1 MSKVGSSILQTYNQ
15 WQEKMKKIIPPV
27 KKKLFGMNMSDG
39 ILYKVATY
47 LVLIIF
53 GFVFLYPI
61 IYMFSV
67 SLMSNLD
74 LVDNSIEWIPSSF
87 YTFNYEM
94 TWKALKLPG
103 SYLTTILLAGTST
116 LCVIISSAI
125 IGYGLARF
133 DFRGKNLVFILMIFT
148 YIVPKTLFF
157 IPRFQ
162 IFTEL
167 GLKGNIGALAVPAL
181 TGQGEQAALF
191 ILIFFQFF
199 RMMPSALEEA
209 AYLDGAGP
217 IRTFLTIALPMVGP
231 AFIIV
236 GVYAFA
242 LYWNET
248 FLTSFY
254 LDGKMQTV
262 PILLGDIQE
271 SFGQVA
277 QSSGGGDFDKN
288 PNMNFTEAK
297 AFAGTLISILPL
309 ALMYLVVQRWF
320 VESIDKSGITGE

>member
-1 MSKVGSSILQTYNQ
+1 MKSNLQETYNRFTYQ
-15 WQEKMKKIIPPV
+15 MNRQRPSIKKL
-27 KKKLFGMNMSDG
+27 LFGMQLNDG
-39 ILYKVATY
+39 LLYKSLSYAI
-47 LVLIIF
+47 LIIF
-53 GFVFLYPI
+53 GFVFLYPL
-61 IYMFSV
+61 IYMFSI

-74 LVDNSIEWIPSSF
+74 LVDSSVEWIPSSL

-103 SYLTTILLAGTST
+103 AFVDTALLAGVTT
-116 LCVIISSAI
+116 LCVIISSASV
-125 IGYGLARF
+125 GYGLARF
-133 DFRGKNLVFILMIFT
+133 DFWGKNLVLILLLFT

-162 IFTEL
+162 IFMEL

-191 ILIFFQFF
+191 ILIFYQFF
-199 RMMPSALEEA
+199 KMIPKALEEA
-209 AYLDGAGP
+209 AFLDGAGA
-217 IRTFLTIALPMVGP
+217 IRTFITIVLPMAGP

-254 LDGKMQTV
+254 LDGKVQTV
-262 PILLGDIQE
+262 PILLGDLQNTF
-271 SFGQVA
+271 SQVA

-288 PNMNFTEAK
+288 PNMNFTEGK
-297 AFAGTLISILPL
+297 AFAGTLLSILPL
-309 ALMYLVVQRWF
+309 ALFYLFIQRWF

>member
-1 MSKVGSSILQTYNQ
+1 MYSNLAETYNRFTY
-15 WQEKMKKIIPPV
+15 EVKKNRLKAKKIF
-27 KKKLFGMNMSDG
+27 FGSQMSDG
-39 ILYKVATY
+39 LMYKLSTYTIL
-47 LVLIIF
+47 LIF
-53 GFVFLYPI
+53 GFVFLYPL

-74 LVDNSIEWIPSSF
+74 LADSTVEWLPTSL
-87 YTFNYEM
+87 YTFNYEL
-94 TWKALKLPG
+94 TWNALNMPNAFV
-103 SYLTTILLAGTST
+103 TTALLAGATT
-116 LCVIISSAI
+116 ICVIISSAL

-133 DFRGKNLVFILMIFT
+133 DFRGKNIVFMLLLFT

-157 IPRFQ
+157 IPRYQ

-167 GLKGNIGALAVPAL
+167 NLKGNIGALVVPAL

-199 RMMPSALEEA
+199 RLIPKAMEEA
-209 AYLDGAGP
+209 AFLDGANAL
-217 IRTFLTIALPMVGP
+217 RTFWTIAIPMVRP

-236 GVYAFA
+236 GVYAFS

-254 LDGKMQTV
+254 LEGKIQTV
-262 PILLGDIQE
+262 PMLLGSLQQTYE
-271 SFGQVA
+271 GVA
-277 QSSGGGDFDKN
+277 QASGAGDPGVN
-288 PNMNFTEAK
+288 PNLSFTEAI
-297 AFAGTLISILPL
+297 AFAGTIISILPL
-309 ALMYLVVQRWF
+309 ALMYIIVQRWF

>member
-1 MSKVGSSILQTYNQ
+1 MKSNLQETFSRFTYQMNRQRPSI
-15 WQEKMKKIIPPV
+15 KKL
-27 KKKLFGMNMSDG
+27 LFGMQLNDG
-39 ILYKVATY
+39 LLYKSTTY
-47 LVLIIF
+47 FILIIF
-53 GFVFLYPI
+53 GFVFLYPL
-61 IYMFSV
+61 IYMFSI

-74 LVDNSIEWIPSSF
+74 LVDNSVEWIPSSL

-94 TWKALKLPG
+94 TWKALNLPG
-103 SYLTTILLAGTST
+103 AFIDTALLAGVST
-116 LCVIISSAI
+116 LCVIISSSLV
-125 IGYGLARF
+125 GYGLARF
-133 DFRGKNLVFILMIFT
+133 DFWGKNLVLVLLLFT

-162 IFTEL
+162 IFMEL

-191 ILIFFQFF
+191 ILIFYQFF
-199 RMMPSALEEA
+199 KMIPKALEEA
-209 AYLDGAGP
+209 AFLDGAGP
-217 IRTFLTIALPMVGP
+217 IRTFITIVLPMAGP

-254 LDGKMQTV
+254 LDGKVQTV
-262 PILLGDIQE
+262 PILLGDLQNTF
-271 SFGQVA
+271 SQVA

-288 PNMNFTEAK
+288 PNMNFTEGK
-297 AFAGTLISILPL
+297 VFAGTLLSILPL
-309 ALMYLVVQRWF
+309 ALFYLFIQRWF